1 MFVRK
6 LSRRLWMS
14 TGDAKGGSGVLRGLE
29 RRLPMHAGDFE
40 GGCGCLQ
47 ET

>member
-1 MFVRK
+1 
-6 LSRRLWMS
+6 MS